1 MRDHAS
7 TSGRVPV
14 RDRGSMLVLT
24 TLVGTAITAAVLL
37 AVEPVLIGLVA
48 RQRAQA
54 AADAAALAGVTD
66 GRAGAAALAAANGGV
81 LVSWSET
88 ADGAAGDAVVVAVVV
103 EVVVDVDGHRAAARA
118 TDAP

>member
-1 MRDHAS
+1 M
-7 TSGRVPV
+7 

-24 TLVGTAITAAVLL
+24 VLVGTAMTVAVLL
-37 AVEPVLIGLVA
+37 AVEPVLDRLVD
-48 RQRAQA
+48 RQRALA

-81 LVSWSET
+81 LVSWSVSGHE
-88 ADGAAGDAVVVAVVV
+88 VAVVV
-103 EVVVDVDGHRAAARA
+103 EIDGQRAEARA